1 MSRYDEYDYLDV
13 SVEEG
18 VAVVEIGNPGYT
30 MRGHYEV
37 NSIWRDL
44 DRDPEVRAAILT
56 WAVPA
61 KEPLGAHYPP
71 EMGPEA
77 AAEDPAKWWSR
88 WHWPFKEAREGIRD
102 LLDANFLVVSAL
114 RGDVTYGASLVLA
127 TLADVSIAAEDCVIA
142 DRHLD
147 AAMVAGDGAVHW
159 SLLCGVQKAK
169 YLALTSDEISGKEAE
184 RIGLVSLCFPDE
196 EVMPQARRLA
206 RKFADGPQHA
216 QHYTKRTFNQ
226 TLRQTSLLGMEFGL
240 AYEALNI
247 VGDPDVAKAAEWGK
261 AEQGEPRGYDIDE
274 RPPMPSVSKPYG
286 PGELRP

>member
-37 NSIWRDL
+37 NTIWRDL
-44 DRDPEVRAAILT
+44 DADKEVRSVILT
-56 WAVPA
+56 WADPP

-102 LLDANFLVVSAL
+102 LLDCRKLVVSTL
-114 RGDVTYGASLVLA
+114 RGDVPYGASLVLA

-142 DRHLD
+142 DRHID
-147 AAMVAGDGAVHW
+147 AAMAAGDGAVHW
-159 SLLCGVQKAK
+159 SLLCGVQQAK
-169 YLALTSDEISGKEAE
+169 YLALTSAEITGAEAE

-196 EVMPQARRLA
+196 RVLPEARRLA

-226 TLRQTSLLGMEFGL
+226 MLRFTSMMGMEMGL

-247 VGDPDVAKAAEWGK
+247 VGDPDVAVAAEWHK
-261 AEQGEPRGYDIDE
+261 AEQGEPRGYDIEE
-274 RPPMPSVSKPYG
+274 RPPMPSVANPYG

>member
-1 MSRYDEYDYLDV
+1 VSDYSRYDYLEV
-13 SVEEG
+13 NVEDG
-18 VAVVEIGNPGYT
+18 IAVVEIGNPGYT

-37 NSIWRDL
+37 NTIWRDL
-44 DRDPEVRAAILT
+44 DADKDVRSVILT
-56 WAVPA
+56 WADPP

-102 LLDANFLVVSAL
+102 LLDCRKLVVSTL
-114 RGDVTYGASLVLA
+114 RGDVPYGASLVLA
-127 TLADVSIAAEDCVIA
+127 TLADVSIAAEDAVIA
-142 DRHLD
+142 DRHID
-147 AAMVAGDGAVHW
+147 AAMAAGDGAVHW
-159 SLLCGVQKAK
+159 VMSCGVPKAK
-169 YLALTSDEISGKEAE
+169 YLALTSDEISGAEAE

-196 EVMPQARRLA
+196 QVMPEARRLA

-226 TLRQTSLLGMEFGL
+226 MLRLTNLMGMEMGL

-247 VGDPDVAKAAEWGK
+247 VGDPDVAVAAEWHK
-261 AEQGEPRGYDIDE
+261 AEQGEPRGYDVDE
-274 RPPMPSVSKPYG
+274 RPPMPSVANPYG

>member
-1 MSRYDEYDYLDV
+1 VSDYSRYDYLEV
-13 SVEEG
+13 SVEDG
-18 VAVVEIGNPGYT
+18 IAVVEIGNPGYT

-37 NSIWRDL
+37 NTIWRDL
-44 DRDPEVRAAILT
+44 DADKDVRSVILT
-56 WAVPA
+56 WADPP

-102 LLDANFLVVSAL
+102 LLDCRKLVVSTL
-114 RGDVTYGASLVLA
+114 RGDVPYGASLVLA
-127 TLADVSIAAEDCVIA
+127 TLADVSIAAEDAVIA
-142 DRHLD
+142 DRHID
-147 AAMVAGDGAVHW
+147 AAMAAGDGAVHW
-159 SLLCGVQKAK
+159 VMSCGVAKAK
-169 YLALTSDEISGKEAE
+169 YLALTSDEISGAEAE

-196 EVMPQARRLA
+196 QVMPEARRLA

-226 TLRQTSLLGMEFGL
+226 MLRFTNLMGMEMGL

-247 VGDPDVAKAAEWGK
+247 VGDPDVAVAAEWHK
-261 AEQGEPRGYDIDE
+261 AEQGEPRGYDVDE
-274 RPPMPSVSKPYG
+274 RPPMPSVANPYG